1 MTTEFHQVPSQ
12 QPFYATNSDLD
23 PWLITATSNLNISWS
38 GKKTKTKR
46 ELPSS
51 PPSLF
56 GADEV
61 PWSPPAFPPPSSYAR
76 IKKPS
81 STEELSAQ
89 PAEEDPWLVQ
99 DEEEDDESTKDKD
112 STIEDEISGQNL
124 YKTELCRSFVETGA
138 CRYGFKCQF
147 AHGKNEL
154 RPVLRHPKYKTEI
167 CKTFHS
173 TGTCPYGI
181 RCRFIHTK
189 STEPASLLIEGTS
202 SASPSPSPSPSISP
216 SPSPPAVV
224 PSKWST
230 SWTPRVPKT
239 KGDDDDVP
247 DSPPTSSKKRLA
259 IFRALC

>member
-1 MTTEFHQVPSQ
+1 MTTEYHQVPNQ
-12 QPFYATNSDLD
+12 QPFYTTNSDVD
-23 PWLITATSNLNISWS
+23 PWLITATSNMNLSWQ
-38 GKKTKTKR
+38 GKKAKSKR
-46 ELPSS
+46 EVVSSS

-56 GADEV
+56 GPDEV
-61 PWSPPAFPPPSSYAR
+61 PWSPPSFPPPSSYAR
-76 IKKPS
+76 IKKADVYS
-81 STEELSAQ
+81 SVTSSS
-89 PAEEDPWLVQ
+89 EEDAWTKQ
-99 DEEEDDESTKDKD
+99 EDESSKKKEKE
-112 STIEDEISGQNL
+112 SSIEEEISGQNL

-147 AHGKNEL
+147 AHGRGEL

-189 STEPASLLIEGTS
+189 PTDPEYLPSNSTTPPPPPP
-202 SASPSPSPSPSISP
+202 PS

-230 SWTPRVPKT
+230 SWTPRAPKA
-239 KGDDDDVP
+239 KGDDDQVP
-247 DSPPTSSKKRLA
+247 DSPPNASKKRLA

>member
-1 MTTEFHQVPSQ
+1 MSTEYHQVPNQ
-12 QPFYATNSDLD
+12 QPFYATNSDVD
-23 PWLITATSNLNISWS
+23 PWLITATSNLTISWN

-46 ELPSS
+46 EAPPSS

-56 GADEV
+56 GPDEV
-61 PWSPPAFPPPSSYAR
+61 PWSPPAPAFPPPSSYAR
-76 IKKPS
+76 IKKEDLF
-81 STEELSAQ
+81 TSANAT
-89 PAEEDPWLVQ
+89 AEEDAWTTQ
-99 DEEEDDESTKDKD
+99 TDDEESSKKEKETS
-112 STIEDEISGQNL
+112 IEEEISGQNL

-189 STEPASLLIEGTS
+189 PTDQELLSMEQL
-202 SASPSPSPSPSISP
+202 PS

-230 SWTPRVPKT
+230 SWTPRAPKT
-239 KGDDDDVP
+239 KGDDDQVP
-247 DSPPTSSKKRLA
+247 DSPPSAPKKRLA